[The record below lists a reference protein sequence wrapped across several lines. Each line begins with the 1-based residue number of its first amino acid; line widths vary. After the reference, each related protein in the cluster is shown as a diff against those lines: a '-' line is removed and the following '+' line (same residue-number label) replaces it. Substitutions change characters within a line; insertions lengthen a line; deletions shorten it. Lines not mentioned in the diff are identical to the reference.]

1 MLDLMPSLAGWRPAA
16 SGQRCA
22 VATIITASG
31 SVPRPPGT
39 SMLVSESGEILGS
52 LSGGCVE
59 GAVVASALE
68 VMADGGTRL
77 EAFGFSREDAFAV
90 GLTCGGELEVHIQ
103 ALDGSAAGLGDL
115 RRFAAGDPE
124 RPLALI
130 RRIDGV
136 SGRSVPDGTVSGRTL
151 SGSPLGAA
159 GTQDAGTQAA
169 GTQGPGTS
177 GTAGTQPPSVVVVPD
192 PGTFEVAGSA
202 EFAALLGLDGLH
214 LDGLHL
220 DGGAKRE
227 ALLAAAAQLEPLLR
241 GGRTG
246 LVRLAPPQGCGVSGR
261 GAHGIDGGVV
271 SPEPVTLLVESRLPQ
286 ARLLVFGA
294 NDFGA
299 ALVPAAK
306 LLGYRVTL
314 CDARPAFAEQERFA
328 AADEVATDWP
338 HRYLAAEAAAGR
350 IDPRT
355 VVCVLTH
362 DPKFDI
368 PLLQEALELDVAFVG
383 ALGSRRS
390 HRQRIDG
397 LLEAGVA
404 PERLARLHSP
414 IGLDLGAVTP
424 AEVAVSITAE
434 LIAARSG
441 SVACAPLRDGTGP
454 IHSLSA
460 AGSPSAEPAFNKEQA
475 SQEIAWT

>member
-1 MLDLMPSLAGWRPAA
+1 
-16 SGQRCA
+16 
-22 VATIITASG
+22 
-31 SVPRPPGT
+31 
-39 SMLVSESGEILGS
+39 
-52 LSGGCVE
+52 
-59 GAVVASALE
+59 VVASALE

-77 EAFGFSREDAFAV
+77 EAFGYSPEDAFAV

-103 ALDGSAAGLGDL
+103 PLDGSATGLAAL
-115 RRFAAGDPE
+115 RTLAAGDPE

-130 RRIDGV
+130 RRIDTPGE
-136 SGRSVPDGTVSGRTL
+136 
-151 SGSPLGAA
+151 GALA
-159 GTQDAGTQAA
+159 
-169 GTQGPGTS
+169 
-177 GTAGTQPPSVVVVPD
+177 QPPSAVVIPD
-192 PGTFEVAGSA
+192 PGSFRAAGSA
-202 EFAALLGLDGLH
+202 ELAALLGLDAAELGAPGL
-214 LDGLHL
+214 GPE
-220 DGGAKRE
+220 ARRE
-227 ALLAAAAQLEPLLR
+227 AVLAAAAQLEPLLH
-241 GGRTG
+241 GGRIG
-246 LVRLAPPQGCGVSGR
+246 LVRLAPPQGCGSV
-261 GAHGIDGGVV
+261 A

-314 CDARPAFAEQERFA
+314 CDARPAFAAQERFA

-338 HRYLAAEAAAGR
+338 HRYLAAEAAAR
-350 IDPRT
+350 RTDART
-355 VVCVLTH
+355 VICVLTH

-368 PLLQEALELDVAFVG
+368 PLLQEALGLDVAFVG

-434 LIAARSG
+434 LIAARTG
-441 SVACAPLRDGTGP
+441 SAACTPLRNGTGP
-454 IHSLSA
+454 IHSLPA
-460 AGSPSAEPAFNKEQA
+460 AGAPAITTEQA

>member
-16 SGQRCA
+16 SGERCA

-103 ALDGSAAGLGDL
+103 PLDGSAAGLGAL
-115 RRFAAGDPE
+115 QKFVGGDPE

-130 RRIDGV
+130 RRVDGV
-136 SGRSVPDGTVSGRTL
+136 SGRSM
-151 SGSPLGAA
+151 SGSALVAA
-159 GTQDAGTQAA
+159 GNAGVAVA
-169 GTQGPGTS
+169 
-177 GTAGTQPPSVVVVPD
+177 QPPAVVVVPD
-192 PGTFEVAGSA
+192 PCTFGIAGSA
-202 EFAALLGLDGLH
+202 ELAALLGLDALN
-214 LDGLHL
+214 LD
-220 DGGAKRE
+220 AESRKE
-227 ALLAAAAQLEPLLR
+227 VLLAAAAQLEPLLR

-246 LVRLAPPQGCGVSGR
+246 LVRLAPPQGCGVSG
-261 GAHGIDGGVV
+261 GDAHGTDGGAA
-271 SPEPVTLLVESRLPQ
+271 SPEPVTLLVESRLAQ

-314 CDARPAFAEQERFA
+314 CDARPAFAAQERFA

-355 VVCVLTH
+355 VICVLTH
-362 DPKFDI
+362 DDKFDI

-434 LIAARSG
+434 LIAARTG
-441 SVACAPLRDGTGP
+441 AAACTPLRDGNGP
-454 IHSLSA
+454 IHSLPA
-460 AGSPSAEPAFNKEQA
+460 AGSAGPEPAFRHQASGTEQA

>member
-16 SGQRCA
+16 SGERCA

-59 GAVVASALE
+59 AAVVASALE

-77 EAFGFSREDAFAV
+77 EAFGFSSEDAFAV

-103 ALDGSAAGLGDL
+103 PLDGSAAGLGDL
-115 RRFAAGDPE
+115 HRFAAGDPE

-130 RRIDGV
+130 RRIDGA
-136 SGRSVPDGTVSGRTL
+136 SGRTVADGTL
-151 SGSPLGAA
+151 SGSPLG
-159 GTQDAGTQAA
+159 GA
-169 GTQGPGTS
+169 GTQGAGTE
-177 GTAGTQPPSVVVVPD
+177 GTAGTQRPSVVVVPD
-192 PGTFEVAGSA
+192 PGAFEVAGSA
-202 EFAALLGLDGLH
+202 EFAALLGLDALH
-214 LDGLHL
+214 LDAMHL
-220 DGGAKRE
+220 DAGARRE

-246 LVRLAPPQGCGVSGR
+246 LVRLAPPLGCGSSGR
-261 GAHGIDGGVV
+261 GTLGIDGGVAL
-271 SPEPVTLLVESRLPQ
+271 PEPVTLLVESRLPQ

-314 CDARPAFAEQERFA
+314 CDARPAFAAQERFA

-338 HRYLAAEAAAGR
+338 HRYLAVEAAAGR
-350 IDPRT
+350 IDSRT
-355 VVCVLTH
+355 VICVLTH

-368 PLLQEALELDVAFVG
+368 PLLQEALALDVAFVG

-404 PERLARLHSP
+404 PERLAGLHSP

-441 SVACAPLRDGTGP
+441 SVTCTPLRDGAGP
-454 IHSLSA
+454 IHSLQA
-460 AGSPSAEPAFNKEQA
+460 AGRTSTEPVAGTEPASSKEQA